1 MTIVDWQQKAQLKQS
16 EAASKIPQEWRL
28 SSDILNAISSE
39 SNVLDIP
46 TKCGILSA
54 RELDITANH
63 DATDLLQKLAS
74 KELSAVD
81 VTTAFCKRAAI
92 AQQLTFCLT
101 ETFFDQALDRARQ
114 LDDHLASTGKTI
126 GPLHGLPIS
135 LKESFNV
142 AGVPTSLGF
151 VSYLDRP
158 APTTNSAL
166 VDILLAAGA
175 VLYVKTNVPQTMMTA
190 DSHNNVFGRVL
201 NPHRRSLTAG
211 GSTGGEGALIAL
223 RGSVLG
229 IGTDIAGSIRIP
241 ALCCGTTG
249 FKPSVGR
256 VPSGGQTS
264 AGRVGMAGITAVT
277 GPLCHS
283 LRDAELLLRTVFDSQ
298 PEDLDDGVLGFPWC
312 DAPAKDVLTIGVMA
326 EDPQYPI
333 HPPMQRTLALA
344 VKKLAAAGHRIVD
357 LTGKLP
363 SISDACELSFRYFNM
378 DPDRTALKKIS
389 DSGEPPVPSLRVT
402 YNVDEPG
409 PEPTLRELYD
419 MNVRRGEVMA
429 EARKAFLENQ
439 LDVIIGPGY
448 QGCAPPHDEYGT
460 PAYTVFCNLLDYPS
474 CVLPFGK
481 AEEAADAELVRN
493 VQYSPSYKPKEVEG
507 APCHVQII
515 GRKLK
520 DEALMQHAKVIESIL
535 LK

>member
-1 MTIVDWQQKAQLKQS
+1 MTIADWQQKVQLKQS
-16 EAASKIPQEWRL
+16 EAARKIPPEWRL
-28 SSDILNAISSE
+28 SSGILNTISNE

-46 TKCGILSA
+46 AKCGVLSA
-54 RELDITANH
+54 RELDITENY
-63 DATDLLQKLAS
+63 DATDLVQKLAS
-74 KELSAVD
+74 KELSALE

-92 AQQLTFCLT
+92 SQQLTFCLT
-101 ETFFDQALDRARQ
+101 ETFFDQALARARQ
-114 LDDHLASTGKTI
+114 LDDHLMATGKTV

-135 LKESFNV
+135 LKESFSV

-175 VLYVKTNVPQTMMTA
+175 VLYVKTNVPQTLMTA

-211 GSTGGEGALIAL
+211 RSTGGEGTLIAL

-241 ALCCGTTG
+241 ALCCGITG

-256 VPSGGQTS
+256 VPYGGQTP
-264 AGRVGMAGITAVT
+264 AGRTGMVGIAPVA
-277 GPLCHS
+277 GPLSHS

-298 PEDLDDGVLGFPWC
+298 PEDLDDGVVGFPWC
-312 DAPAKDVLTIGVMA
+312 DAPTKDVISVGVMA
-326 EDPQYPI
+326 EDPNYPI

-402 YNVDEPG
+402 YNADEPG

-419 MNVRRGEVMA
+419 MNVRRSEVMA
-429 EARKAFLENQ
+429 EVRKAFLENQ
-439 LDVIIGPGY
+439 LDVIIAPGY
-448 QGCAPPHDEYGT
+448 QSCAAPHDEYGK
-460 PAYTVFCNLLDYPS
+460 PLYTVFCNLLDYPS
-474 CVLPFGK
+474 CVLPFCK
-481 AEEAADAELVRN
+481 AEEAADAEFVGDI
-493 VQYSPSYKPKEVEG
+493 QYSPAYKPKEIEG

-520 DEALMQHAKVIESIL
+520 DEGLMQHAKMIESIL

>member
-16 EAASKIPQEWRL
+16 EAASKIPPEWRL

-46 TKCGILSA
+46 AKCGILSA
-54 RELDITANH
+54 REIDITEKY

-74 KELSAVD
+74 GELTAVE

-101 ETFFDQALDRARQ
+101 ETFFDQALARARQ
-114 LDDHLASTGKTI
+114 LDDHLAATGRT
-126 GPLHGLPIS
+126 
-135 LKESFNV
+135 ETFNV

-190 DSHNNVFGRVL
+190 DSHNNLFGRTL
-201 NPHRRSLTAG
+201 NPYRRNLTAG
-211 GSTGGEGALIAL
+211 GSSGGEGALIAL

-241 ALCCGTTG
+241 ALCCGIIG
-249 FKPSVGR
+249 FKSSVGR
-256 VPSGGQTS
+256 VPYAGQTA
-264 AGRVGMAGITAVT
+264 AGRAGMVGIAPVA

-283 LRDAELLLRTVFDSQ
+283 VRDAELLLRTVFSSQ
-298 PEDLDDGVLGFPWC
+298 PEDLDDGVVGFPWC

-326 EDPQYPI
+326 EDPKYPI

-344 VKKLAAAGHRIVD
+344 VKKLAAAGHRMID
-357 LTGKLP
+357 LSGKLP
-363 SISDACELSFRYFNM
+363 SIADACELSFRYFNM

-389 DSGEPPVPSLRVT
+389 DSGEPPIPSLAVT
-402 YNVDEPG
+402 YNLDEPG

-419 MNVRRGEVMA
+419 MNVTQGEVTA
-429 EARKAFLENQ
+429 EMRKAFLENQ

-448 QGCAPPHDEYGT
+448 QSCAVPHDTYGS
-460 PAYTVFCNLLDYPS
+460 PPYTVLFNLIDYPS
-474 CVLPFGK
+474 CVLPFCK
-481 AEEAADAELVRN
+481 AEEAADAEFVRG
-493 VQYSPSYKPKEVEG
+493 VQYLPAYKPKEVEG

-515 GRKLK
+515 GRRLK
-520 DEALMQHAKVIESIL
+520 DEALVQHAMVIESIL